1 MAQTVKNLS
10 AMQETQVQSLGQEDP
25 LEKGMATHS
34 SVLARRIPWIK
45 ELGGLQA
52 CDQKER
58 GRKSEKEKRGAREEG
73 NKWRE
78 R

>member
-1 MAQTVKNLS
+1 MAN
-10 AMQETQVQSLGQEDP
+10 
-25 LEKGMATHS
+25 HS
-34 SVLARRIPWIK
+34 HILAWKIPWIK
-45 ELGGLQA
+45 ELGELQA

-73 NKWRE
+73 NKQRE